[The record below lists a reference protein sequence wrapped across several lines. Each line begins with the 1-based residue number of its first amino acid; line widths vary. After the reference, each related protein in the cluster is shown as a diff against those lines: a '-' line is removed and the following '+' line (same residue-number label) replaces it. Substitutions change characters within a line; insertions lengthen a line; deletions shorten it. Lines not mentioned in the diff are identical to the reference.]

1 MINSSYGYTDYDTQA
16 SDARNK
22 LAFRDGSLPMT
33 WQHCSLTAEFL
44 GEFFAV
50 QARLRKLNENEARYN
65 IAYLA
70 NELLENVVKFRTR
83 GTIELETSIEDST
96 FKLMVSN
103 WIAPET
109 AGRFQ
114 STLQELL
121 ARDAGELLI
130 ERIEANAAEVSSS
143 GSGLGLLTLMNDYG
157 ARLGWTFKQDAPGD
171 PIHLH
176 TFAAL
181 ALS

>member
-1 MINSSYGYTDYDTQA
+1 MINSYGYTQYDQSAPDT
-16 SDARNK
+16 RNR
-22 LAFRDGSLPMT
+22 LAFRDGPLQMN

-50 QARLRKLNENEARYN
+50 QARLRKLDENEARYN

-83 GTIELETSIEDST
+83 GAIELETSIEDAT

-109 AGRFQ
+109 GGRFQ
-114 STLQELL
+114 ATLKQLL

-130 ERIEANAAEVSSS
+130 ERIEANAAEPSGS

-157 ARLGWTFKQDAPGD
+157 ARLGWTFQQDAPGD
-171 PIHLH
+171 PILLH

-181 ALS
+181 VLS

>member
-1 MINSSYGYTDYDTQA
+1 MMQTYGYTDYARSA
-16 SDARNK
+16 SSSTNK
-22 LAFRDGSLPMT
+22 LSFHDGPLQMT

-50 QARLRKLNENEARYN
+50 QARLRKLDENEARYN

-70 NELLENVVKFRTR
+70 NELLENVVKFRVR
-83 GTIELETSIEDST
+83 GAIELETCIEDRT
-96 FKLMVSN
+96 FRFMVSN

-109 AGRFQ
+109 AGKFQ
-114 STLQELL
+114 ATLRELL
-121 ARDAGELLI
+121 ARDPGELLI
-130 ERIEANAAEVSSS
+130 ERIEANAAEPFGS

-157 ARLGWTFKQDAPGD
+157 ARLGWTFRQETPED
-171 PIHLH
+171 PILLH
-176 TFAAL
+176 TFAEL